1 MNLLEFINSDKSLY
15 NYDKLELGLI
25 NEFYND
31 LLTPIRNNVKNV
43 LEIGIQNGNSIMCWR
58 DFFTNAEIYG
68 MDINSCKLLENKSRV
83 TQIIRDAYTLDSV
96 NYFTDKK
103 FDIIIDDGPH
113 TFESM
118 EFFIQNYLG
127 LLNNNGIAIIEDIVD
142 TTWTKKLCDLIDPS
156 LQVSVIHMVGKQL
169 TEWHRNKW
177 RAGLD
182 VIVVKKPHN

>member
-1 MNLLEFINSDKSLY
+1 MNLLEFINSNKSLY
-15 NYDKLELGLI
+15 NYDKLELGFI

-31 LLTPIRNNVKNV
+31 LLSPIRNDVKNV

-68 MDINSCKLLENKSRV
+68 MDINYCKLLENKSRV

-118 EFFIQNYLG
+118 KFFIQNYLG

-142 TTWTKKLCDLIDPS
+142 TTWTKKLCDLIDPN
-156 LQVSVIHMVGKQL
+156 LQVSAIHMAEKQL